1 MTPHVRP
8 DSPVATEVI
17 PSPNHGERRG
27 VRRPDMLILH
37 YTGMPDARQ
46 ALERLC
52 NPASEVSAHYFVF
65 ENGDVAQLV
74 PEARRAWHAGAG
86 SWHGDTDINSS
97 SIGIEI
103 ANPGHDG
110 GLPPFPDA
118 QIAHVIALARDI
130 AARWSILPERILAH
144 SDVAPGRKQDP
155 GERFPWA
162 RLHADGVGHWVDPA
176 PIRDG
181 PGMSRSDHGEAVEEI
196 QAMLASYGYGI
207 PRTGAFDQATEAVV
221 TAFQRHFRPARVDG
235 VADPSTLATLRELIA
250 ARPSA
255 AG

>member
-1 MTPHVRP
+1 
-8 DSPVATEVI
+8 
-17 PSPNHGERRG
+17 
-27 VRRPDMLILH
+27 MLILH

-46 ALERLC
+46 ALEWLC

-74 PEARRAWHAGAG
+74 PEDRRAWHAGAG
-86 SWHGDTDINSS
+86 SWDGEADINSR

-110 GLPPFPDA
+110 GLPPFPEA
-118 QIAHVIALARDI
+118 QIARVIALARDI
-130 AARWSILPERILAH
+130 VDRWSIAPERVLAH

-162 RLHADGVGHWVDPA
+162 RLHAAGVGHWVDPA
-176 PIRDG
+176 PISDA
-181 PGMSRSDHGEAVEEI
+181 PSLSRGDQGRPVDEL
-196 QAMLASYGYGI
+196 QTMLASYGYGI
-207 PRTGAFDQATEAVV
+207 TRSGALDEATEAVV

-235 VADPSTLATLRELIA
+235 RADASTLATLRNLLA
-250 ARPSA
+250 SRPSA